1 MRFLPRPGPRLRE
14 PGVGAGALT
23 QRRDLRLDGRARDA
37 RSGGRIWVFLAPGRF
52 GLKTPVFEGWKSLD
66 FLGFSRPNRDFSMG
80 YADFSRK
87 FFSWAFPGVE
97 RGGGTGACD
106 RGHAEERNCSWGE
119 VNLASDF
126 LQGIVVPAVSSAGT
140 LNSSNC
146 RTASRID
153 RQCAA
158 TIALPSWA
166 LVRGVVNWGLSKLSP
181 QFAQFVTAIRHR
193 NPPHSE
199 WLQNAIGTKKQ

>member
-1 MRFLPRPGPRLRE
+1 MCILGRRSSWRRPAGQSTNFGFLDAWAFWRE
-14 PGVGAGALT
+14 
-23 QRRDLRLDGRARDA
+23 D
-37 RSGGRIWVFLAPGRF
+37 
-52 GLKTPVFEGWKSLD
+52 PVFGGWKSLD

-80 YADFSRK
+80 YAGLFVEKFSHGPSPALREAPGREPAVEAMRK
-87 FFSWAFPGVE
+87 
-97 RGGGTGACD
+97 T
-106 RGHAEERNCSWGE
+106 RNCSWGE
-119 VNLASDF
+119 LNLASDF

-140 LNSSNC
+140 VNSSNC